1 MALYL
6 IGDIQG
12 CFDELQLLLKKVNFG
27 PSDSLW
33 LTGDLVAR
41 GPKSLETLRWAMKQ
55 PNVFTILGNH
65 DLHLLAVDEGI
76 RPIKSKDLTRPVLK
90 AKDKDELLHW
100 LRHQPLL
107 LEHPDHPLVMTHAG
121 IYPGW
126 SVKQARHLA
135 KEVEHQLAG
144 KDYHKLLSKMYDD
157 QPDQWRDE
165 LTGYAR
171 WRFIINAFTRMRFC
185 TPDGRLDLAAK
196 VAPEN
201 AGSKLVPWFELH
213 QQQQP
218 LTHSLVFGHWA
229 ALMGKTQDP
238 SYLALDTGC
247 VWGNHMTL
255 YCWET
260 RKFYTQ
266 AALL

>member
-1 MALYL
+1 MALYI

-12 CFDELQLLLKKVNFG
+12 CFDELQRLLNQVKFG
-27 PSDSLW
+27 PKDTLW
-33 LTGDLVAR
+33 LSGDLVAR
-41 GPKSLETLRWAMKQ
+41 GPKSLETLRWVKQQ

-76 RPIKSKDLTRPVLK
+76 RPIKSKDLTRPILK
-90 AKDKDELLHW
+90 AHDKQELLHW

-107 LEHPDHPLVMTHAG
+107 LEHPSFPLVMTHAG

-144 KDYHKLLSKMYDD
+144 KDYHKLLSKMYKD
-157 QPDQWRDE
+157 QPEYWHDD
-165 LTGYAR
+165 LTGYER

-185 TPDGRLDLAAK
+185 TPQGKLELDAK
-196 VAPEN
+196 EAPEN
-201 AGSKLVPWFELH
+201 AANELIPWFKQH

-218 LTHSLVFGHWA
+218 LTHTLAFGHWA
-229 ALMGKTQDP
+229 ALMGKTSDAN
-238 SYLALDTGC
+238 YLALDTGC
-247 VWGNHMTL
+247 VWGNHLTM
-255 YCWET
+255 YCWESG
-260 RKFYTQ
+260 KFYRQ
-266 AALL
+266 DAIS